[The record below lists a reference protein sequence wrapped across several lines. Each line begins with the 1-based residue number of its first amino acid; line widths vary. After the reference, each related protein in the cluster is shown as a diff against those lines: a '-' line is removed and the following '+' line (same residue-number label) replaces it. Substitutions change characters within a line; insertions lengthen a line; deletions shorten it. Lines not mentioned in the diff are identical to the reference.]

1 MEEQNKDVVNEWFEF
16 IGINWQESNETEKKL
31 FFKNMDRKILEAHA
45 FMTSF
50 LAYSFADL
58 CDDVSD
64 HLHEFKEFA
73 KKIDEEGLLE
83 AEKYSELVKDLK
95 MAGRIIKTQR
105 LKIRND
111 ENRRKQIARNAVLKK
126 LQHDPKQQ
134 AKKEIKAEYLE
145 WQVMPEEE
153 RNAKYRSAAKFASV
167 MRDTHTD
174 KKSGLPYFDSP
185 RVIERWCTEWKKEL
199 KNTHPA

>member
-95 MAGRIIKTQR
+95 MAERIIKTQR

-126 LQHDPKQQ
+126 LQYDPKQQ

>member
-1 MEEQNKDVVNEWFEF
+1 MKEQNKDVVNEWFEF

-126 LQHDPKQQ
+126 LQYDPKQQ

>member
-16 IGINWQESNETEKKL
+16 IGINWQESNETEQRL
-31 FFKNMDRKILEAHA
+31 FFKNMDRATLEDHA

-50 LAYSFADL
+50 FAYSFADL

>member
-64 HLHEFKEFA
+64 HLHEFKKFA

-134 AKKEIKAEYLE
+134 TKNHIKELWVE
-145 WQVMPEEE
+145 WQALKKPND
-153 RNAKYRSAAKFASV
+153 RYKSAAAFAND
-167 MRDTHTD
+167 MMNKYHDPYD
-174 KKSGLPYFDSP
+174 KGTPQSTS
-185 RVIERWCTEWKKEL
+185 VIERWCTKWKKEL

>member
-1 MEEQNKDVVNEWFEF
+1 MKEQNKDVVNEWFEF
-16 IGINWQESNETEKKL
+16 IGINWQGSNETEQRL
-31 FFKNMDRKILEAHA
+31 FFKNMDRTMLEDHA

-50 LAYSFADL
+50 IAYSFAGL
-58 CDDVSD
+58 CDDVSH

-83 AEKYSELVKDLK
+83 AEKFSELVKDLK
-95 MAGRIIKTQR
+95 MAVHIIKTQR
-105 LKIRND
+105 LKIWDD

-126 LQHDPKQQ
+126 LQYDPKQQ

>member
-1 MEEQNKDVVNEWFEF
+1 MKEQNKDVVNEWFEF
-16 IGINWQESNETEKKL
+16 IGINWQGSNETEKKL
-31 FFKNMDRKILEAHA
+31 FFKNMDRKILEDHA

-95 MAGRIIKTQR
+95 MAERIIKTQR